1 MNLFFRFSLMVM
13 LCLFSVRSAM
23 AQEAAL
29 KFADYEAITYDWY
42 DAQNTKHNSKL
53 TDVATDPY
61 QIVALLRTAYCDPR
75 VPGPLYNG
83 YAQNGTDRENPVYYG
98 AVAGGWEIAADDVQA
113 PTQEGYTVFL
123 VSVKNTATP
132 ISTSLASSS
141 SFANK
146 NELVNYIKGQIESV
160 TLLTDGMRV
169 GDGANKGTV
178 FNFSGTLNKFFFLS
192 KGQSRKNQTPFQKVP
207 FLNMFEQFSP
217 TDGTEG
223 SETGD
228 FYQKMSNG
236 ESYPIQHDC
245 SSVLENRHYFAM
257 SGNSGTTAY
266 AMDGL
271 NFFIPDYRMMYNGTK
286 EYTDNSGWW
295 PVTRTQD
302 KRDQNAP
309 TSNLYS
315 KYAVYDEG
323 HLPQTMIYNIN
334 LSATAQIVDD
344 TYCDVTLAWHSSVD
358 EISSNAI
365 PQIYYVYRE
374 VTDQF
379 GNTSFVLLDQI
390 RNIIDEYPIHNVD
403 DNFYYLGEKQNKFTY
418 RVERYPDSYTIKY
431 KVQGRPEPDHRFK
444 LTYSNEAEVAIPGQD
459 PLEALDLKINGNYV
473 SVYDVNGEVNKY
485 DNYITVS
492 NGLVYKLKVSHLYGD
507 NSDSGIRTTQFK
519 LYRQEGK
526 SSEKMLVGTLNIN
539 KEYIGYINNGGN
551 FVYYYQLKY
560 DFVYEDETQRSDAQH
575 TGMSGTLKGPQA
587 VQSSTTSY
595 NAFIASDEVDFNNI
609 RFCDMFEVSTA
620 TNDYPDNYSYS
631 LEVNTGAVVAN
642 EESNAHSNVITVPVY
657 KTDIDLSGNQY
668 TKEQVDGD
676 IARGL
681 NAEEGK
687 VAIDVE
693 AHPEQVIYRYDVMRG
708 LNGNTP
714 NTYVAYA
721 QHTEDGSY
729 QPMNALF
736 DSQGDK
742 VGNGNEVVDV
752 RTYDETMTT
761 SAIAKYVPVVE
772 VYRPDGT
779 MENKNTYGAPMKDV
793 AFGNVDVELV
803 DKGMSNYSWEDEYG
817 TYAYYNVV
825 VRAKANVPEGY
836 SLYKYRAWRLCDDV
850 KEKLEEYKYRE
861 STDFLFDQI
870 DDVDPNTEWTV
881 LGDEVVAT
889 NVMKGTFG
897 AKVPSSGA
905 LNVDIIVRLYY
916 KKNTT
921 TNASHH
927 LMAEGGD
934 YYIAQ
939 KTFNVKINNTPTGII
954 GVAYSS
960 NPVNV
965 VYYNMLGVASDTPY
979 PGVNIIVTTYEDGS
993 KTTVK
998 KIVK

>member
-1 MNLFFRFSLMVM
+1 MVSIKTTFIKMNLFFRFSLMVI
-13 LCLFSVRSAM
+13 LCLLSARSAL
-23 AQEAAL
+23 AQETAL
-29 KFADYEAITYDWY
+29 SFAQYEAITYDWY
-42 DAQNTKHNSKL
+42 DAQNTKHTSKL

-83 YAQNGTDRENPVYYG
+83 FDRNGNRENEVYYG
-98 AVAGGWEIAADDVQA
+98 ANAGGWNIEDADVVA
-113 PTQEGYTVFL
+113 PTQEGYTLFL
-123 VSVKNTATP
+123 VSVKDDASPISDNTSVSGNTAFT
-132 ISTSLASSS
+132 TR
-141 SFANK
+141 
-146 NELVNYIKGQIESV
+146 EQLVQYIGSQIAYV
-160 TLLTDGMRV
+160 QLLTDGMRV
-169 GDGANKGTV
+169 GDGVDRGTV
-178 FNFSGTLNKFFFLS
+178 YNFSGTLNKFLFLS
-192 KGQSRKNQTPFQKVP
+192 KGQSRKIVNNGHEVP
-207 FLNMFEQFSP
+207 FENMFEQFSP
-217 TDGTEG
+217 TDGGQG
-223 SETGD
+223 SQTTD
-228 FYQKMSNG
+228 FYQKMSGG
-236 ESYPIQHDC
+236 ESYPVQHDC
-245 SSVLENRHYFAM
+245 SSVLQNRHYFAM
-257 SGNSGTTAY
+257 SGNSGTTSY
-266 AMDGL
+266 FMDGL
-271 NFFIPDYRMMYNGTK
+271 NFFIPDYRMMRGNGTSDPRDMN
-286 EYTDNSGWW
+286 TSGQWY
-295 PVTRTQD
+295 
-302 KRDQNAP
+302 AH
-309 TSNLYS
+309 YA
-315 KYAVYDEG
+315 KYNTE
-323 HLPQTMIYNIN
+323 HQPQSMIYNIN
-334 LSATAQIVDD
+334 LSAAATIVDD
-344 TYCDVTLAWHSSVD
+344 YKCNVTLTWQSSVD
-358 EISSNAI
+358 KISSNPI
-365 PQIYYVYRE
+365 PQIYYVYQV
-374 VTDQF
+374 VTDEF
-379 GNTSFVLLDQI
+379 GNTTYKQLDVIPNQPVI
-390 RNIIDEYPIHNVD
+390 NTGWYNNTTR
-403 DNFYYLGEKQNKFTY
+403 QNTFTY
-418 RVERYPDSYTIKY
+418 LVDRPSSSYEVSYI
-431 KVQGRPEPDHRFK
+431 VQGRPEPDYRFK
-444 LTYSNEAEVAIPGQD
+444 LTYSNEATAVIPGVD
-459 PLEALDLKINGNYV
+459 PLEALDLKINGHYE
-473 SVYDVNGEVNKY
+473 SVYDVNGQVNKY

-492 NGLVYKLKVSHLYGD
+492 NGLVYKLKVAHL
-507 NSDSGIRTTQFK
+507 NSGSTDFK
-519 LYRQEGK
+519 LYRCLSDPNESNNPNK
-526 SSEKMLVGTLNIN
+526 THVGTLRLKKDSHWNVWTWSTYYTLSYN
-539 KEYIGYINNGGN
+539 FTYVNG
-551 FVYYYQLKY
+551 
-560 DFVYEDETQRSDAQH
+560 TQRSGATH
-575 TGMSGTLKGPQA
+575 NYTSGSFNG
-587 VQSSTTSY
+587 
-595 NAFIASDEVDFNNI
+595 NFDNSDEVNFGNI
-609 RFCDMFEVSTA
+609 QFSDMFEVSTA
-620 TNDYPDNYSYS
+620 TNEHPNRYYYI
-631 LEVNTGAVVAN
+631 LEVETGSVVADGQ
-642 EESNAHSNVITVPVY
+642 SKAHSNVITVPVY

-668 TKEQVDGD
+668 TKDEVDGD
-676 IARGL
+676 IDRRL

-693 AHPEQVIYRYDVMRG
+693 AHPEQVIYRYDIMRG

-714 NTYVAYA
+714 NTYIAYA

-803 DKGMSNYSWEDEYG
+803 NKGMSNYSWEDEYG

-850 KEKLEEYKYRE
+850 KEKLKEYEYRE

-897 AKVPSSGA
+897 AKVPSSGP

>member
-1 MNLFFRFSLMVM
+1 MVSIKTTFIKMNLFFRFSLMVI
-13 LCLFSVRSAM
+13 LCLLSARSAL
-23 AQEAAL
+23 AQETAL
-29 KFADYEAITYDWY
+29 SFAQYEAITYDWV
-42 DAQNTKHNSKL
+42 DEQGISHTSKL

-61 QIVALLRTAYCDPR
+61 QIVALLRFAYCDPR

-83 YAQNGTDRENPVYYG
+83 FDRNGNRENEVYYG
-98 AVAGGWEIAADDVQA
+98 ANAGGWKIEDADVVA
-113 PTQEGYTVFL
+113 PTQEGYTLFL
-123 VSVKNTATP
+123 VSVKDDASPISDNTSVSGNTAFT
-132 ISTSLASSS
+132 TR
-141 SFANK
+141 
-146 NELVNYIKGQIESV
+146 EQLVQYIGSQIAYV
-160 TLLTDGMRV
+160 QLLTDGMRV
-169 GDGANKGTV
+169 GDGVDRGTV
-178 FNFSGTLNKFFFLS
+178 YNFSGTLNKFLFLS
-192 KGQSRKNQTPFQKVP
+192 KGQSRKIVGNGHEVP
-207 FLNMFEQFSP
+207 FENMFEQFSP
-217 TDGTEG
+217 TDGGQG
-223 SETGD
+223 SQTTD
-228 FYQKMSNG
+228 FYQKMSGG
-236 ESYPIQHDC
+236 ESYPVQHDC
-245 SSVLENRHYFAM
+245 SSVLQNRHYFAM
-257 SGNSGTTAY
+257 SGNSGTTSY
-266 AMDGL
+266 FMDGL
-271 NFFIPDYRMMYNGTK
+271 NFFIPDYRMMRGSGSSDPRDMNDSGQWYAHYAKYNTAH
-286 EYTDNSGWW
+286 
-295 PVTRTQD
+295 Q
-302 KRDQNAP
+302 
-309 TSNLYS
+309 
-315 KYAVYDEG
+315 
-323 HLPQTMIYNIN
+323 PQTMIYNIN
-334 LSATAQIVDD
+334 LSAAATIVDD
-344 TYCDVTLAWHSSVD
+344 YKCKVTLTWQSSVD
-358 EISSNAI
+358 KISSNPI
-365 PQIYYVYRE
+365 PQIYYVYRV
-374 VTDQF
+374 VTDDF
-379 GNTSFVLLDQI
+379 GNTTYEQLDVIPNQPVI
-390 RNIIDEYPIHNVD
+390 NTGWYN
-403 DNFYYLGEKQNKFTY
+403 NTTKQNTFEYQVDRTSS
-418 RVERYPDSYTIKY
+418 SYEVSYI
-431 KVQGRPEPDHRFK
+431 VQGRPEPDYRFK
-444 LTYSNEAEVAIPGQD
+444 LTYSNEATAVIPGVD
-459 PLEALDLKINGNYV
+459 PLEALDLKINGHYE
-473 SVYDVNGEVNKY
+473 SVYDVNGQVNKY

-492 NGLVYKLKVSHLYGD
+492 NGLVYKLKVAHL
-507 NSDSGIRTTQFK
+507 NSGSTDFK
-519 LYRQEGK
+519 LYRCLSDPNESNNPSK
-526 SSEKMLVGTLNIN
+526 THVGTLRLTKDSHWNVWTWSTYYTLSYN
-539 KEYIGYINNGGN
+539 FTYVNG
-551 FVYYYQLKY
+551 
-560 DFVYEDETQRSDAQH
+560 TQRSGVTH
-575 TGMSGTLKGPQA
+575 NYTLG
-587 VQSSTTSY
+587 SF
-595 NAFIASDEVDFNNI
+595 NGNFDNSDEVNFGDIQFS
-609 RFCDMFEVSTA
+609 DMFEVSTA
-620 TNDYPDNYSYS
+620 TNEHPNRYYYI
-631 LEVNTGAVVAN
+631 LEVETGSVVAN
-642 EESNAHSNVITVPVY
+642 GESKAHSNVITVPVY

-668 TKEQVDGD
+668 TKDEVDGD
-676 IARGL
+676 IDRSL

-752 RTYDETMTT
+752 TTYDETMTT
-761 SAIAKYVPVVE
+761 GAVAKYVPVVE

-793 AFGNVDVELV
+793 AFGNVDVQLV
-803 DKGMSNYSWEDEYG
+803 AKGMSNYSWEEG
-817 TYAYYNVV
+817 GETYAYYNVV

-850 KEKLEEYKYRE
+850 KEKLDEYKYRE

-939 KTFNVKINNTPTGII
+939 KTFNVTINNTPTGII

>member
-1 MNLFFRFSLMVM
+1 MVSIKTTFIKMNLFFRFSLMVM

-29 KFADYEAITYDWY
+29 TFAQYEAITYDWV
-42 DAQNTKHNSKL
+42 DEQGRSHTSKL

-75 VPGPLYNG
+75 VPGPYFNG
-83 YAQNGTDRENPVYYG
+83 YAQNGTDRENEVYYG
-98 AVAGGWEIAADDVQA
+98 ANAGGWDIAADDVQA
-113 PTQEGYTVFL
+113 PTQEGYTLFL
-123 VSVKNTATP
+123 VSVKDDASPIADNTNVSGNTAFT
-132 ISTSLASSS
+132 TRAQ
-141 SFANK
+141 
-146 NELVNYIKGQIESV
+146 LVQYIGSQIAYV
-160 TLLTDGMRV
+160 QLLTDGMRV
-169 GDGANKGTV
+169 GEGVNKGTV
-178 FNFSGTLNKFFFLS
+178 YNFSGTLNKFLFLS
-192 KGQSRKNQTPFQKVP
+192 KGQSRKIAGNGHEVP
-207 FLNMFEQFSP
+207 FENMFEQFSP
-217 TDGTEG
+217 TDGGEG
-223 SETGD
+223 SQTTD
-228 FYQKMSNG
+228 FYQKMSGG
-236 ESYPIQHDC
+236 ESYPVQHDC
-245 SSVLENRHYFAM
+245 SSVLQNRHYFAM
-257 SGNSGTTAY
+257 SGNSGTTSY
-266 AMDGL
+266 FMDGL
-271 NFFIPDYRMMYNGTK
+271 NFFIPDYRMMRGSGSSDPRDMNTSGQWWAHYAKYNT
-286 EYTDNSGWW
+286 EH
-295 PVTRTQD
+295 Q
-302 KRDQNAP
+302 
-309 TSNLYS
+309 
-315 KYAVYDEG
+315 
-323 HLPQTMIYNIN
+323 PQSMIYNIN
-334 LSATAQIVDD
+334 LSATTKIPDDDD
-344 TYCDVTLAWHSSVD
+344 TKCEVTLTWQSSVD
-358 EISSNAI
+358 KISSNAI
-365 PQIYYVYRE
+365 PQIYYVYRV
-374 VTDQF
+374 VTDDF
-379 GNTSFVLLDQI
+379 GNTTYEQLDVIPNQPVI
-390 RNIIDEYPIHNVD
+390 NTGWYNNTTRKNT
-403 DNFYYLGEKQNKFTY
+403 FTY
-418 RVERYPDSYTIKY
+418 LVDRTPSSYEVSYI
-431 KVQGRPEPDHRFK
+431 VQGRPEPDYRFK
-444 LTYSNEAEVAIPGQD
+444 LTYSNEATVVIPGMD
-459 PLEALDLKINGNYV
+459 PLEALDLKIYGHYV
-473 SVYDVNGEVNKY
+473 SEYDVNREVNKY

-492 NGLVYKLKVSHLYGD
+492 NGMVYKLKVAHL
-507 NSDSGIRTTQFK
+507 NSGGILGSRTGYTNFN
-519 LYRQEGK
+519 LYRCL
-526 SSEKMLVGTLNIN
+526 SETNNSENLSVRQHVGTLR
-539 KEYIGYINNGGN
+539 IGKTYHYNG
-551 FVYYYQLKY
+551 YSLSY
-560 DFVYEDETQRSDAQH
+560 DFTYVNGTQRSGATH
-575 TGMSGTLKGPQA
+575 NYTSGSWNTRYA
-587 VQSSTTSY
+587 N
-595 NAFIASDEVDFNNI
+595 NAEVDFHNI
-609 RFCDMFEVSTA
+609 QFSDMFEVSTA
-620 TNDYPDNYSYS
+620 TNEHPNRYYYV
-631 LEVNTGAVVAN
+631 LEVETASVVAN
-642 EESNAHSNVITVPVY
+642 DESRAHSNVITVPVY

-676 IARGL
+676 IDRRL

-693 AHPEQVIYRYDVMRG
+693 AHPEQVIYRYDIMRG

-714 NTYVAYA
+714 NTYIAYA

-729 QPMNALF
+729 QPMSATF
-736 DSQGDK
+736 VSQGDK

-803 DKGMSNYSWEDEYG
+803 NKGMSNYSWEDEYG

-850 KEKLEEYKYRE
+850 KEKLKEYEYRE
-861 STDFLFDQI
+861 STDFLFEHI
-870 DDVDPNTEWTV
+870 DDVDSNTEWAV
-881 LGDEVVAT
+881 LGDDFVDT
-889 NVMKGTFG
+889 NVMTGTFG
-897 AKVPSSGA
+897 AKVPSSGP

-927 LMAEGGD
+927 IMAEGGD

>member
-1 MNLFFRFSLMVM
+1 MVM

-29 KFADYEAITYDWY
+29 TFAQYEAITYDWY
-42 DAQNTKHNSKL
+42 DAQNTKHTSKL

-83 YAQNGTDRENPVYYG
+83 FDRNGNRENEVYYG
-98 AVAGGWEIAADDVQA
+98 ANAGGWNIEDADVVA
-113 PTQEGYTVFL
+113 PTQEGYTLFL
-123 VSVKNTATP
+123 VSVKDDASPISDNTSVSGNTAFT
-132 ISTSLASSS
+132 TR
-141 SFANK
+141 
-146 NELVNYIKGQIESV
+146 EQLVQYIGSQIAYV
-160 TLLTDGMRV
+160 QLLTDGMRV
-169 GDGANKGTV
+169 GDGVDRGTV
-178 FNFSGTLNKFFFLS
+178 YNSSGTLNKFLFLS
-192 KGQSRKNQTPFQKVP
+192 KGQSRKIVNNGHEVP
-207 FLNMFEQFSP
+207 FENMFEQFSP
-217 TDGTEG
+217 TDGGQG
-223 SETGD
+223 SQTTD
-228 FYQKMSNG
+228 FYQKMSGG
-236 ESYPIQHDC
+236 ESYPVQHDC
-245 SSVLENRHYFAM
+245 SSVLQNRHYFAM
-257 SGNSGTTAY
+257 SGNSGTTSY
-266 AMDGL
+266 FMDGL
-271 NFFIPDYRMMYNGTK
+271 NFFIPDYRMMRGNGTSDPRDMN
-286 EYTDNSGWW
+286 TSGQWY
-295 PVTRTQD
+295 
-302 KRDQNAP
+302 AH
-309 TSNLYS
+309 YA
-315 KYAVYDEG
+315 KYNTE
-323 HLPQTMIYNIN
+323 HQPQSMIYNIN
-334 LSATAQIVDD
+334 LSAAATIVDD
-344 TYCDVTLAWHSSVD
+344 YKCNVTLTWQSSVD
-358 EISSNAI
+358 KISSNPI
-365 PQIYYVYRE
+365 PQIYYVYQV
-374 VTDQF
+374 VTDEF
-379 GNTSFVLLDQI
+379 GNTTYKQLDVIPNQPVI
-390 RNIIDEYPIHNVD
+390 NTGWYNNTTR
-403 DNFYYLGEKQNKFTY
+403 QNTFTY
-418 RVERYPDSYTIKY
+418 LVDRPSSSYEVSYI
-431 KVQGRPEPDHRFK
+431 VQGRPEPDYRFK
-444 LTYSNEAEVAIPGQD
+444 LTYSNEATAVIPGVD
-459 PLEALDLKINGNYV
+459 PLEALDLKINGHYE
-473 SVYDVNGEVNKY
+473 SVYDVNGQVNKY

-492 NGLVYKLKVSHLYGD
+492 NGLVYKLKVAHL
-507 NSDSGIRTTQFK
+507 NSGSTDFK
-519 LYRQEGK
+519 LYRCLSDPNESNNPNK
-526 SSEKMLVGTLNIN
+526 THVGTLRLTKDSHWNVWTWSTYYTLSYN
-539 KEYIGYINNGGN
+539 FTYVNG
-551 FVYYYQLKY
+551 
-560 DFVYEDETQRSDAQH
+560 TQRSGATH
-575 TGMSGTLKGPQA
+575 NYTSGSFNG
-587 VQSSTTSY
+587 
-595 NAFIASDEVDFNNI
+595 NFDNSDEVNFGNI
-609 RFCDMFEVSTA
+609 QFSDMFEVSTA
-620 TNDYPDNYSYS
+620 TNEHPNRYYYI
-631 LEVNTGAVVAN
+631 LEVETGSVVADGQ
-642 EESNAHSNVITVPVY
+642 SKAHSNVITVPVY

-668 TKEQVDGD
+668 TKDEVDGD
-676 IARGL
+676 IDRRL

-693 AHPEQVIYRYDVMRG
+693 AHPEQVIYRYDIMRG

-714 NTYVAYA
+714 NTYIAYA

-803 DKGMSNYSWEDEYG
+803 NKGMSNYSWEDEYG

-850 KEKLEEYKYRE
+850 KEKLKEYEYRE

-897 AKVPSSGA
+897 AKVPSSGP

>member
-1 MNLFFRFSLMVM
+1 MVI
-13 LCLFSVRSAM
+13 LCLLSARSAL
-23 AQEAAL
+23 AQETAL
-29 KFADYEAITYDWY
+29 SFAQYEAITYDWY
-42 DAQNTKHNSKL
+42 DAQNTKHTSKL

-83 YAQNGTDRENPVYYG
+83 FDRNGNRENEVYYG
-98 AVAGGWEIAADDVQA
+98 ANAGGWNIEDADVVA
-113 PTQEGYTVFL
+113 PTQEGYTLFL
-123 VSVKNTATP
+123 VSVKDDASPISDNTSVSGNTAFT
-132 ISTSLASSS
+132 TR
-141 SFANK
+141 
-146 NELVNYIKGQIESV
+146 EQLVQYIGSQIAYV
-160 TLLTDGMRV
+160 QLLTDGMRV
-169 GDGANKGTV
+169 GDGINRGTV
-178 FNFSGTLNKFFFLS
+178 YNFSGTLNKFLFLS
-192 KGQSRKNQTPFQKVP
+192 KGQSRKIAGNGHEVP
-207 FLNMFEQFSP
+207 FENMFEQFSP
-217 TDGTEG
+217 TDGGQG
-223 SETGD
+223 SQTTD
-228 FYQKMSNG
+228 FYQKMSGG
-236 ESYPIQHDC
+236 ESYPVQHDC
-245 SSVLENRHYFAM
+245 SSVLQNRHYFAM
-257 SGNSGTTAY
+257 SGNSGTTSY
-266 AMDGL
+266 FMDGL
-271 NFFIPDYRMMYNGTK
+271 NFFIPDYRMMRGNGTSDPRDMN
-286 EYTDNSGWW
+286 TSGQWY
-295 PVTRTQD
+295 
-302 KRDQNAP
+302 AH
-309 TSNLYS
+309 YA
-315 KYAVYDEG
+315 KYNTE
-323 HLPQTMIYNIN
+323 HQPQSMIYNIN
-334 LSATAQIVDD
+334 LSAAATIVDD
-344 TYCDVTLAWHSSVD
+344 YKCNVTLTWQSSVD
-358 EISSNAI
+358 KISSNPI
-365 PQIYYVYRE
+365 PQIYYVYQV
-374 VTDQF
+374 VTDEF
-379 GNTSFVLLDQI
+379 GNTTYKQLDVIPNQPVI
-390 RNIIDEYPIHNVD
+390 NTGWYNNTTR
-403 DNFYYLGEKQNKFTY
+403 QNTFTY
-418 RVERYPDSYTIKY
+418 LVDRPSSSYEVSYI
-431 KVQGRPEPDHRFK
+431 VQGRPEPDYRFK
-444 LTYSNEAEVAIPGQD
+444 LTYSNEATAVIPGVD
-459 PLEALDLKINGNYV
+459 PLEALDLKINGHYE
-473 SVYDVNGEVNKY
+473 SVYDVNGQVNKY

-492 NGLVYKLKVSHLYGD
+492 NGLVYKLKVAHL
-507 NSDSGIRTTQFK
+507 NSGSTDFK
-519 LYRQEGK
+519 LYRCLSDPNESNNPNK
-526 SSEKMLVGTLNIN
+526 THVGTLRLTKDSHWNVWTWSTYYTLSYN
-539 KEYIGYINNGGN
+539 FTYVNG
-551 FVYYYQLKY
+551 
-560 DFVYEDETQRSDAQH
+560 TQRSGATH
-575 TGMSGTLKGPQA
+575 NYTSGSFNG
-587 VQSSTTSY
+587 
-595 NAFIASDEVDFNNI
+595 NFDNSDEVNFGNI
-609 RFCDMFEVSTA
+609 QFSDMFEVSTA
-620 TNDYPDNYSYS
+620 TNEHPNRYYYI
-631 LEVNTGAVVAN
+631 LEVETGSVVADGQ
-642 EESNAHSNVITVPVY
+642 SKAHSNVITVPVY

-668 TKEQVDGD
+668 TKDEVDGD
-676 IARGL
+676 IDRRL

-693 AHPEQVIYRYDVMRG
+693 AHPEQVIYRYDIMRG

-714 NTYVAYA
+714 NTYIAYA

-752 RTYDETMTT
+752 TTYDETMTT

-803 DKGMSNYSWEDEYG
+803 NKGMSNYSWEDEYG

-850 KEKLEEYKYRE
+850 KEKLKEYEYRE

-897 AKVPSSGA
+897 AKVPSSGP

>member
-13 LCLFSVRSAM
+13 LCLLSARSAL
-23 AQEAAL
+23 AQETAL
-29 KFADYEAITYDWY
+29 SFAQYEAITYDWY
-42 DAQNTKHNSKL
+42 DAQNTKHTSKL

-83 YAQNGTDRENPVYYG
+83 YAQNGTDRENEVYYG
-98 AVAGGWEIAADDVQA
+98 ANAGGWNIEDADVVA
-113 PTQEGYTVFL
+113 PTQEGYTLFL
-123 VSVKNTATP
+123 VSVKNDASPIADNTNVSGNTAF
-132 ISTSLASSS
+132 TSRAQ
-141 SFANK
+141 
-146 NELVNYIKGQIESV
+146 LVQYIGSQIAYV
-160 TLLTDGMRV
+160 QLLTDGMRV
-169 GDGANKGTV
+169 GDGINRGTV
-178 FNFSGTLNKFFFLS
+178 YNFSGTLNKFLFLS
-192 KGQSRKNQTPFQKVP
+192 KGQSRKIAGNGHEVP
-207 FLNMFEQFSP
+207 FENMFEQFSP
-217 TDGTEG
+217 TDGGEG
-223 SETGD
+223 SQTTD
-228 FYQKMSNG
+228 FYQKMSGG
-236 ESYPIQHDC
+236 ESYPVQHDC
-245 SSVLENRHYFAM
+245 SSVLQNRHYFAM
-257 SGNSGTTAY
+257 SGNSGTQSY
-266 AMDGL
+266 FMDGL
-271 NFFIPDYRMMYNGTK
+271 NFFIPDYRMMRGSGYSDPRDMNSSGQWYAHYAKYNT
-286 EYTDNSGWW
+286 EH
-295 PVTRTQD
+295 Q
-302 KRDQNAP
+302 
-309 TSNLYS
+309 
-315 KYAVYDEG
+315 
-323 HLPQTMIYNIN
+323 PQSMIYNIN
-334 LSATAQIVDD
+334 LSAAATIVDD
-344 TYCDVTLAWHSSVD
+344 YKCNVTLTWQSSVD
-358 EISSNAI
+358 KISSNAI
-365 PQIYYVYRE
+365 PQIYYVYE
-374 VTDQF
+374 VRTDDF
-379 GNTSFVLLDQI
+379 GNTTYKQLDVIPNQPVI
-390 RNIIDEYPIHNVD
+390 NTGWYNNTTRQNTFEYQVD
-403 DNFYYLGEKQNKFTY
+403 
-418 RVERYPDSYTIKY
+418 RPSSSYEVSYI
-431 KVQGRPEPDHRFK
+431 VQGRPEPDYRFK
-444 LTYSNEAEVAIPGQD
+444 LTYSNEATAVIPGVD
-459 PLEALDLKINGNYV
+459 PLEALDLKINGHYE
-473 SVYDVNGEVNKY
+473 SVYDVNGQVNKY

-492 NGLVYKLKVSHLYGD
+492 NGLVYKLKVAHL
-507 NSDSGIRTTQFK
+507 NSGSTDFK
-519 LYRQEGK
+519 LYRCLSDPNESNNPSK
-526 SSEKMLVGTLNIN
+526 THVGTLRLTKDSHWNVWTWSTYYTLSYN
-539 KEYIGYINNGGN
+539 FTYVNG
-551 FVYYYQLKY
+551 
-560 DFVYEDETQRSDAQH
+560 TQRSGATH
-575 TGMSGTLKGPQA
+575 NYTSGSFNG
-587 VQSSTTSY
+587 
-595 NAFIASDEVDFNNI
+595 NFDNSDEVNFGNI
-609 RFCDMFEVSTA
+609 QFSDMFDVSTA
-620 TNDYPDNYSYS
+620 TNEHPNRYYYI
-631 LEVNTGAVVAN
+631 LEVETGAVVAN
-642 EESNAHSNVITVPVY
+642 GESKAHSNVISVPVY

-708 LNGNTP
+708 LKGNTP

-736 DSQGDK
+736 DPQGDK

-850 KEKLEEYKYRE
+850 KEKLKEYEYRE

-897 AKVPSSGA
+897 AKVPSSGP